1 MPDAHLHHAAHE
13 PHPWIEMS
21 PDQVLETLVYELY
34 APVSAL
40 GNEIDRLS
48 TGAFEDED
56 LPELLDQIRESV
68 NVLSRLVVMLKR
80 YSADR
85 QSAMAAEPPPG
96 AAPVDADG

>member
-1 MPDAHLHHAAHE
+1 MPDAHLHHTSHE

-34 APVSAL
+34 GPVSAL
-40 GNEIDRLS
+40 GNEVDRLS

-68 NVLSRLVVMLKR
+68 NMLSRLVVMLKR

-85 QSAMAAEPPPG
+85 QSAPPVEPP
-96 AAPVDADG
+96 ADAPAKADG